1 MFCYR
6 CGSETTENTL
16 YCHWCGARV
25 PGVQTVEK
33 KGLSTAAG
41 ILDIAAGGFSIL
53 SFIGMAGIM
62 LFMVSVGGEIDVDA
76 GSYVMSG
83 ISLIGG
89 LVAIVAGILL
99 LRRRSRAMAITGAVG
114 STLTLL
120 TLNPVGV
127 AALVVTIIAR
137 RDFER

>member
-1 MFCYR
+1 MFCPK
-6 CGSETTENTL
+6 CGEETTENVTF
-16 YCHWCGARV
+16 CVTCGAGLTGGR
-25 PGVQTVEK
+25 PTGK

-53 SFIGMAGIM
+53 SLIGMVGMM
-62 LFMVSVGGEIDVDA
+62 LFMVSVDGEIDVDA

-83 ISLIGG
+83 ITLVSG

-99 LRRRSRAMAITGAVG
+99 LRRRSRAIAITGAVG
-114 STLTLL
+114 STL

-137 RDFER
+137 RELGQ